1 MYLSQFKHVQ
11 AILSLPRGEH
21 EIVLDRLEYEF
32 NRIHALYALK
42 WGRHVWEVI

>member
-32 NRIHALYALK
+32 NRIHALQ
-42 WGRHVWEVI
+42 WGRHLWDVI